1 MGLLPKYKIEELK
14 REKREAKA
22 AKKRK
27 ENTRSKIV
35 RFLIV
40 CEGAR
45 TEPNYF
51 QALVKDKYSEVRDEK
66 IVGEGKPT
74 CALVNRTLQIKKEL
88 EQRRQLPFD
97 RVWVVFDKDD
107 FPDFN
112 EAIKLADSL
121 SFNCAWTNE
130 AFELWYF
137 LHFQYL
143 DAGISRHD
151 YIIKLENEIR
161 KHPNYENY
169 KYKKND
175 PSVYKM
181 LNTIGDENFAKQCAV
196 RLRSFF
202 EGDLDFKEHKP
213 CTTVDLLV
221 EELENP
227 DLLPRRCNNKRR
239 SI

>member
-22 AKKRK
+22 AKKRI

-40 CEGAR
+40 CEGER

-51 QALVKDKYSEVRDEK
+51 QALVKDRYSEVRDEK
-66 IVGEGKPT
+66 IVGEGRST
-74 CALVNRTLQIKKEL
+74 CALIKRTLQIKEEL
-88 EQRRQLPFD
+88 ERKRQLPFD
-97 RVWVVFDKDD
+97 RIWVVFDKDD
-107 FPDFN
+107 FTDFN
-112 EAIKLADSL
+112 EAINLAKTH

-143 DAGISRHD
+143 DTSISRHD
-151 YIIKLENEIR
+151 YIEKLQKEIR
-161 KHPNYENY
+161 KHSKYENY
-169 KYKKND
+169 RYTKND
-175 PSVYKM
+175 PSIYKM
-181 LNTIGDENFAKQCAV
+181 LNEIGNENLAKQYATK
-196 RLRSFF
+196 LRSLFK
-202 EGDLDFKEHKP
+202 GDADYKKHNP

-221 EELENP
+221 SELENP
-227 DLLPRRCNNKRR
+227 ERLLK
-239 SI
+239 

>member
-40 CEGAR
+40 CEGSR

-51 QALVKDKYSEVRDEK
+51 LALVRDRYSEVRDEK
-66 IVGEGKPT
+66 IVGEGKST
-74 CALVNRTLQIKKEL
+74 CALVKRTLQIKDEL
-88 EQRRQLPFD
+88 ERKRQLPFD

-107 FPDFN
+107 FTDFN
-112 EAIKLADSL
+112 EAIQLATSY
-121 SFNCAWTNE
+121 SFQSAWTNE
-130 AFELWYF
+130 AFELWYL

-151 YIIKLENEIR
+151 YIEKLQSEIR
-161 KHPNYENY
+161 KHPGYENY
-169 KYKKND
+169 EYKKND
-175 PSVYKM
+175 VSVYKM
-181 LNTIGDENFAKQCAV
+181 LTTIGNEDLAKRYAE

-202 EGDLDFKEHKP
+202 EDDEDYKEHKP

-221 EELENP
+221 RELENP
-227 DLLPRRCNNKRR
+227 EKLL
-239 SI
+239 